1 MQFQGRNP
9 MPRYKLIL
17 IIVLIFLLLFFLI
30 RSDKLATYVKSA
42 LSDQHQPAPLPTWLT
57 RTHRLSGPYAF
68 DYIPLDL
75 DDLSRSEEK
84 GSEQST
90 NPPAGS
96 TYINPSGSPYAPGTL
111 ADMIWQQKQ
120 QDQRYGN

>member
-1 MQFQGRNP
+1 
-9 MPRYKLIL
+9 MPRYKLFL
-17 IIVLIFLLLFFLI
+17 IIILAFLLFYLAIRIFSMLGFINSLFGQQEQ
-30 RSDKLATYVKSA
+30 A
-42 LSDQHQPAPLPTWLT
+42 APLPAWLNLD
-57 RTHRLSGPYAF
+57 HRLSGPYAF
-68 DYIPLDL
+68 DYIPLNLEDL
-75 DDLSRSEEK
+75 AKPEGEA
-84 GSEQST
+84 GEQSA